1 MLCNLVVL
9 IDVNSSCLLLLL
21 VFPFSFMMYY
31 DRSFISCT
39 HAVTGFLL
47 RLLGG
52 HPGRGKYLRFIVV
65 IMV

>member
-1 MLCNLVVL
+1 MLFKLIVL
-9 IDVNSSCLLLLL
+9 IDVNSLCLLFLLF
-21 VFPFSFMMYY
+21 FPFPSIMYY
-31 DRSFISCT
+31 DWSFYSCT
-39 HAVTGFLL
+39 HVVTGFLL